1 MIGPTRCLRYR
12 ASARKFILAISWNA
26 VMQTRKEVRLDPFDC
41 IERFYNPE
49 LRDSPFGQISPV
61 EFERRFAGPA
71 KYA

>member
-1 MIGPTRCLRYR
+1 
-12 ASARKFILAISWNA
+12 
-26 VMQTRKEVRLDPFDC
+26 MQTRKEVRLDPFDC